1 MFANMLNAA
10 RHSIQCKLFLSLTA
24 IVALSLTA
32 ILASQVYLVQDYF
45 IRQAESNL
53 RSSNYLLS
61 RVLADPLFSHDLA
74 LLQTRLQEIQSKL
87 PICNFQLK
95 DHIGSVVFKVGDVHT
110 RFDPEIAPDNRD
122 HCFNTILP
130 VMHGDQLLGTIRMG
144 VRTDDI
150 AQARKNLIQESIF
163 FALFWFALFMLP
175 FFVQIRRL
183 IQPIGNL
190 NEAARQFANGNLE
203 YSSTLVI
210 RGKDEISQL
219 IASFKGMAETLIRN
233 RQEQTVNLAAL
244 HNEKSTLFAL
254 LTAIPVGVIFADHSH
269 IRYSNAAFRRMF
281 MLDEQEDMVGTK
293 NDLMLLRV
301 SQVVADADSFIKIIA
316 EILET
321 RKLTESRYFTLK
333 DGRILRLISNV
344 VVARESDGYLGRF
357 WLFDDVTEEKK
368 VLQLAELQAEVDSLT
383 SIYNRRRFDFD
394 LQRLMAQAERDDSR
408 LALMLFDL
416 DDFKPVNDLY
426 GHACGD
432 TVLRQVAQT
441 LTAQLRRNEVLY
453 RIGGDEFAL
462 LLINNS
468 DDEISKLADRIVQ
481 TIHSLAI
488 HCNGTTAKVGCSM
501 GIARYPNEAT
511 THQSILQLADH
522 AMYEAKQRGKNNW
535 VLRRTDD

>member
-1 MFANMLNAA
+1 MTNLLNAV
-10 RHSIQCKLFLSLTA
+10 RHSIQCKLFLSLTV

-61 RVLADPLFSHDLA
+61 RVLADPLFSHDLT
-74 LLQTRLQEIQSKL
+74 LLQSRLQEIQSKL

-95 DHIGSVVFKVGDVHT
+95 DQIGSVVFKVGDVHT
-110 RFDPEIAPDNRD
+110 GFDSEITPDTHD

-130 VMHGDQLLGTIRMG
+130 VMHGDQLMGTIRMG

-150 AQARKNLIQESIF
+150 AEARKNLIQESIF
-163 FALFWFALFMLP
+163 FAIFWFALFMLP

-183 IQPIGNL
+183 IRPIGNL
-190 NEAARQFANGNLE
+190 NEAAKQFTNGNLE
-203 YSSTLVI
+203 YSSTLLV
-210 RGKDEISQL
+210 RGKDELSQL

-233 RQEQTVNLAAL
+233 RQEQAANLTAL

-254 LTAIPVGVIFADHSH
+254 LSTIPVGVIFADRSH
-269 IRYSNAAFRRMF
+269 VRYSNTAFRRMF
-281 MLDEQEDMVGTK
+281 MLNEQEDMVGTK
-293 NDLMLLRV
+293 NDSMLLRV
-301 SQVVADADSFIKIIA
+301 GQIVADADSFINIIA

-321 RKLTESRYFTLK
+321 RKLTESKYFTLK

-344 VVARESDGYLGRF
+344 VVAPESNGYLGRF
-357 WLFDDVTEEKK
+357 WLFDDVTEERK
-368 VLQLAELQAEVDSLT
+368 VLQLAELQAEVDSMT
-383 SIYNRRRFDFD
+383 TIYNRRRFDLD
-394 LQRLMAQAERDDSR
+394 LQRLMAQAERDGSR

-432 TVLRQVAQT
+432 TVLKQVAQT
-441 LTAQLRRNEVLY
+441 LTTQLRRNEVIY
-453 RIGGDEFAL
+453 RIGGDEFAV
-462 LLINNS
+462 LLINTG
-468 DDEISKLADRIVQ
+468 DQEIAKLADRIVQ
-481 TIHSLAI
+481 TIHSLTI
-488 HCNGTTAKVGCSM
+488 DCNGTTAKVGCSM

-535 VLRRTDD
+535 VLHRTDN